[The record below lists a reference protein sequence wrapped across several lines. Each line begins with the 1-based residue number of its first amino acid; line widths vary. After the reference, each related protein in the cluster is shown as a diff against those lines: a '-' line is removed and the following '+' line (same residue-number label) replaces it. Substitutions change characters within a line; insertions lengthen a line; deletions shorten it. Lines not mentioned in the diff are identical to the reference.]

1 MRGVELCE
9 IWRERERARV
19 LIWVMVLTCDRGREG
34 GREREGECLVIGR
47 C

>member
-1 MRGVELCE
+1 MRFEE
-9 IWRERERARV
+9 SERERDRVRV
-19 LIWVMVLTCDRGREG
+19 LSCGMVLMCDR